1 MLFSDILAR
10 RKVISQKLW
19 SLNSSKGKSWHVS
32 QTSHSIRVDYWPR
45 KRSNA
50 PSSSNPSAEDE
61 ARHRKHAF
69 ASAASRDSYP
79 TMTSS
84 TDGGV
89 ARLRKGLATVTQPST
104 ILSEWLIWACVC
116 SAEISLRGRKYGWGL
131 KKEKEGNG
139 LIAISNVGAVLTE
152 TDFYLDVGQIIYSGF
167 IKIITLTF
175 GFIFEV
181 FFISSNFNSQ
191 VSLKSSEAT
200 QPYSGSPRV
209 FVFPYHSLSVK
220 TLVLNTMVSIR
231 AETFWRFNVFWR
243 SLPSKCDENG
253 FQKENLNGEMDMC
266 SILHTQH
273 AYNGHI
279 VTLAGERLPSDSGG
293 DWPHTPKCSPDGS
306 LLHLLTHFCFSLQLW
321 RYILTQYL
329 LHLVSKFNL
338 LKVLSNFIYLL
349 NYSPYH
355 NLEDLKI
362 NLAAVQSAFIRRSAS
377 KGISY
382 AALKIWRHVI

>member
-50 PSSSNPSAEDE
+50 PSSSNPLAEDE

-266 SILHTQH
+266 SILLSILIMDT
-273 AYNGHI
+273 
-279 VTLAGERLPSDSGG
+279 
-293 DWPHTPKCSPDGS
+293 
-306 LLHLLTHFCFSLQLW
+306 LW
-321 RYILTQYL
+321 RWLERGFLPIPEAIGRTHQSAPQTVLFSTYLHISASVFNFGVTFWHNIYYILCQNLTYWKFFQTSFTCWITL
-329 LHLVSKFNL
+329 LITTWKT
-338 LKVLSNFIYLL
+338 
-349 NYSPYH
+349 
-355 NLEDLKI
+355 
-362 NLAAVQSAFIRRSAS
+362 
-377 KGISY
+377 
-382 AALKIWRHVI
+382 